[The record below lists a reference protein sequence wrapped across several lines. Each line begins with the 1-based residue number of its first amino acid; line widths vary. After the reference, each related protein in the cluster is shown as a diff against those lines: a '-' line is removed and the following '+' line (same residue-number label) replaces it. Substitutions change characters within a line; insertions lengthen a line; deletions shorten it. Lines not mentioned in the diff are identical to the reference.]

1 MLKSVSELGASSFRR
16 CPDWVL
22 SGGLGLSVAKPR
34 RGTLVFFCGVSERY
48 ETRDTH
54 ESPEEECV
62 LKRELP
68 EGERS
73 RLTDDEPLANQ
84 NVIAGKL
91 IPQFQLTNGH
101 PVFTRNAV

>member
-1 MLKSVSELGASSFRR
+1 MSPSHVVARASFSAVFLKGMR
-16 CPDWVL
+16 
-22 SGGLGLSVAKPR
+22 
-34 RGTLVFFCGVSERY
+34 LV
-48 ETRDTH
+48 TH

-73 RLTDDEPLANQ
+73 GLTDDEPLANQ

-101 PVFTRNAV
+101 LVFTRNAV